1 MIGMIPYFICFA
13 VLALIF
19 VLFPRKHA
27 TKRVAVILLVLS
39 FLGEL
44 FICNFHSFHLL
55 GGGYETSSID
65 LNAETVTVSGGEKDT
80 PLTTKEGGTVTVTV
94 TGLSQPVGTAHVK
107 LTLSEKANSATVK
120 IKF

>member
-1 MIGMIPYFICFA
+1 MIPYFICFA

-44 FICNFHSFHLL
+44 FVCNFHSFHLL
-55 GGGYETSSID
+55 GGGYEVAPID
-65 LNAETVTVSGGEKDT
+65 LTAENVSLSGGEK
-80 PLTTKEGGTVTVTV
+80 E
-94 TGLSQPVGTAHVK
+94 
-107 LTLSEKANSATVK
+107 
-120 IKF
+120 